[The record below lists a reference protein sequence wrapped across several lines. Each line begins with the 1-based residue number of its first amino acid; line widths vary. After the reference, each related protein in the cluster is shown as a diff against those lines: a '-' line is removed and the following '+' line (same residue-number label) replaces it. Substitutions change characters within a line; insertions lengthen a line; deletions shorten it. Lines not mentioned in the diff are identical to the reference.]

1 MIITLLSRNLLA
13 LPVSDS
19 VAFFF
24 SLVFSLLLG
33 NLLAVLNSCV
43 VGHLP
48 VLCVALLLVLSL
60 AFLLGN
66 ILAVLFGH
74 LVAHLLGHIIA
85 DLLLL
90 GVALFLRHQG
100 SNSFLNIM
108 AFVNWNR
115 TADRLVGYRADLLRS
130 IVSIRNR
137 LGVALLL
144 GHLLAILLGHLL
156 TDLSGL
162 LPAFLSGF
170 IPALLI
176 SIHIGALLLSHSLT
190 LLLSY
195 SVAGFFIPSVTN
207 LLILDVALLL
217 FSVLLQRFLDSVA
230 LLLRN
235 IMALLLSFQ
244 TALLLGHIINL
255 GFSDSVTDL
264 LWFIM
269 TFLLMLSVALLLI
282 PCRTFLLMPSAALF
296 FRYILALHL
305 RHTIYPRNLLSAT
318 FLLIIGGSEG
328 LLDVLAFLARF
339 IPTLL
344 IIHSCTTGYSCQGT
358 GYQAQ

>member
-1 MIITLLSRNLLA
+1 MIITLLSRYLLA

-19 VAFFF
+19 
-24 SLVFSLLLG
+24 
-33 NLLAVLNSCV
+33 
-43 VGHLP
+43 
-48 VLCVALLLVLSL
+48 
-60 AFLLGN
+60 
-66 ILAVLFGH
+66 LAVLFGH
-74 LVAHLLGHIIA
+74 LVAHLLGHVIA

-90 GVALFLRHQG
+90 GVALFLGHQG

-108 AFVNWNR
+108 AFVYWNR
-115 TADRLVGYRADLLRS
+115 TADRFVGYRADLLRS
-130 IVSIRNR
+130 IVSVRNR
-137 LGVALLL
+137 LSVALLL

-156 TDLSGL
+156 TDLSRL

-170 IPALLI
+170 IPALFM
-176 SIHIGALLLSHSLT
+176 SIHIGALLLSDCLA
-190 LLLSY
+190 LLLSN
-195 SVAGFFIPSVTN
+195 SVAGFFIPSVAD
-207 LLILDVALLL
+207 LFILGVALLL
-217 FSVLLQRFLDSVA
+217 FPVFLHRLLDSVA

-244 TALLLGHIINL
+244 TTLLLGHIINL
-255 GFSDSVTDL
+255 GFSDSVADL

-269 TFLLMLSVALLLI
+269 AFLLILSVTLLLI
-282 PCRTFLLMPSAALF
+282 PCGTFLLIPSVALF

-305 RHTIYPRNLLSAT
+305 RHTIYPGNLLGAA

-328 LLDVLAFLARF
+328 LLKVLTFLARF

-358 GYQAQ
+358 GYQAQEYTHLKHCKRRQMRLSPC